1 MNKNSSVALSYHN
14 EIRALIQFRN
24 KSPDRPSA
32 LVRVRQVTSSKKK
45 LSLQFSHQCLAFA
58 NLRRECNEGLTQLCD
73 ELGESEALDIPQKE
87 FDLADKITGAK
98 SFGGLH
104 GSIEQWSGLIVGGAY
119 LGGIYGDLAEV
130 GLSAL
135 RAGWV
140 PLVWVGD
147 FPAGYLTIFP
157 IPGRSAPVPKE
168 WLVSAAEAKQ
178 ARPVLAKAIPLSS
191 FTTPRVAPASH
202 DAWEKLVAL
211 PPSHAVRAA
220 LSPVVY
226 GGGKVGD
233 DLIKKLSASAVGVS
247 KGGTKARPVLTLTL
261 RTAAGQ
267 SATLSCQPPW
277 TGSLE
282 QLPSTVAQVLRH
294 YNGMVLNLGA
304 PNPQWHVYRGP
315 TSGFAFNWSPWEIND
330 RETDPS
336 AWKRKPLAPFTNGQ
350 DLWVYHPARKKAE
363 FLELVKLDHESDT
376 WEAEPQQHPGVRFL
390 QIVQG
395 CLAVV

>member
-1 MNKNSSVALSYHN
+1 MLK
-14 EIRALIQFRN
+14 
-24 KSPDRPSA
+24 
-32 LVRVRQVTSSKKK
+32 
-45 LSLQFSHQCLAFA
+45 
-58 NLRRECNEGLTQLCD
+58 
-73 ELGESEALDIPQKE
+73 ELGDYEALDIPQKE
-87 FDLADKITGAK
+87 WHAVDKIPGTQ
-98 SFGGLH
+98 SFGELFQ
-104 GSIEQWSGLIVGGAY
+104 SLQTWRRVIVGGIY
-119 LGGIYGDLAEV
+119 LGGTFVDLAKV
-130 GLSAL
+130 AMSVLQ
-135 RAGWV
+135 AGWV
-140 PLVWVGD
+140 PLAWVGD

-191 FTTPRVAPASH
+191 FPTPRVAPASY
-202 DAWEKLVAL
+202 DAWDKLVAL
-211 PPSHAVRAA
+211 PPTLAVRAA
-220 LSPVVY
+220 LSPVVQ

-233 DLIKKLSASAVGVS
+233 ELIKKLSASAVAVS
-247 KGGTKARPVLTLTL
+247 KGGTKARPVLTLAL

-267 SATLSCQPPW
+267 TATLSCQPPW

-282 QLPSTVAQVLRH
+282 QLPATVAQVLRH
-294 YNGMVLNLGA
+294 YNGMVLSLGA
-304 PNPQWHVYRGP
+304 PKPQWHVYRGP
-315 TSGFAFNWSPWEIND
+315 TSGFAFEWSPWEISD

-350 DLWVYHPARKKAE
+350 DLWVYHPARKKDD
-363 FLELVKLDHESDT
+363 FLELVRLDHESDT